1 METGLD
7 AIAGAIR
14 EMGGIDGVIGF
25 SQGAAA
31 AAMVAS
37 LLQPGRRGTFSSYLE
52 MHPGAFA
59 WPRSW
64 DGLPELHPEGLKFA
78 VSYSGFYAPN
88 DLYRGFYEPNIETRV
103 LHFIGSLDS
112 VVEES
117 RSLALVE
124 VTENPS
130 TVYHPGGHFVPA
142 GKQMAGVLVGFI
154 KDCCAVKKV
163 EESAE
168 DMDVP
173 F

>member
-1 METGLD
+1 LEEGLD
-7 AIAGAIR
+7 TIAAAIR
-14 EMGGIDGVIGF
+14 ELGGIDGVIGF

-37 LLQPGRRGTFSSYLE
+37 LLQPERKAAFNTYLQSSPE
-52 MHPGAFA
+52 AFA

-88 DLYRGFYEPNIETRV
+88 DLYKGFYEPKIDTRV

-117 RSLALVE
+117 RSLALVD
-124 VTENPS
+124 VTENAS

-142 GKQMAGVLVGFI
+142 GKEMAGRLVGFI
-154 KDCCAVKKV
+154 RDCCEVKKV
-163 EESAE
+163 EESVE